1 MKKAALCLLL
11 CVSLCLTGC
20 AFLNREYSTVKSH
33 TATYYE
39 SGNSSVLR
47 AENYQDL
54 VNDLLM
60 LVAAREEE
68 GVIWF
73 YATEQS
79 MTVEE
84 AVEKACAEVQRETA
98 LGSYVVDYL
107 TYKTEEDGHAYSAL
121 TVKIGYRRTE
131 EQVAAMVNVTSVN
144 AIYALL
150 TTAVEAG
157 ETEFTVQVG
166 YYDDEYDEV
175 MDAVTEVHQ
184 EHPTLGAKRW
194 KVNFYPNQDNA
205 GIIEVLLNGET

>member
-1 MKKAALCLLL
+1 MKKTALCLLL
-11 CVSLCLTGC
+11 CGAVCLSGC
-20 AFLNREYSTVKSH
+20 AFLNREYSTVNSH
-33 TATYYE
+33 TSTYYE

-54 VNDLLM
+54 VNDILM

-73 YATEQS
+73 YATEQE

-84 AVEKACAEVQRETA
+84 AVEKACTEVQRETA

-121 TVKIGYRRTE
+121 TVNIGYRRTE

-144 AIYALL
+144 AIYSLL
-150 TTAVEAG
+150 TAAVETG
-157 ETEFTVQVG
+157 ETEFAVQVG

-175 MDAVTEVHQ
+175 MDTVTDVHQ

-194 KVNFYPNQDNA
+194 TVNFYPNEDNA
-205 GIIEVLLNGET
+205 GIIEVLLGEET

>member
-1 MKKAALCLLL
+1 MKKTALCLLL
-11 CVSLCLTGC
+11 CGAVCLSGC
-20 AFLNREYSTVKSH
+20 AFLDREYSTVKSH

-54 VNDLLM
+54 VNDILM

-73 YATEQS
+73 YATEQE

-84 AVEKACAEVQRETA
+84 AVEKACTEVQRETA

-121 TVKIGYRRTE
+121 TVNIGYRRTE

-144 AIYALL
+144 AIYSLL
-150 TTAVEAG
+150 TAAVEAG
-157 ETEFTVQVG
+157 ETEFAVQVG

-175 MDAVTEVHQ
+175 MDTVTNVHQ

-194 KVNFYPNQDNA
+194 TVNFYPNEDNA
-205 GIIEVLLNGET
+205 GIIEVLLGEET

>member
-1 MKKAALCLLL
+1 MKKTVCCLILCASMLL
-11 CVSLCLTGC
+11 SGC
-20 AFLNREYSTVKSH
+20 TFLNREYSTVKSH

-39 SGNSSVLR
+39 SGDSSVLR

-84 AVEKACAEVQRETA
+84 AIEKACTEVQRETA

-121 TVKIGYRRTE
+121 TVDIGYRRTE
-131 EQVAAMVNVTSVN
+131 EQVAAMVNTTSIN
-144 AIYALL
+144 AIYSLL
-150 TTAVEAG
+150 TTAVENG

-166 YYDDEYDEV
+166 YYEDQYEDV

-194 KVNFYPNQDNA
+194 KVNFYPNEDNA